1 MGDMERKSSILKGSG
16 LNYLYKVS
24 TGLEKYL
31 VLGTLVRAIGHG
43 KTVRVVSADME
54 LAALLEELK
63 SLLKEKLLFV
73 NEEEPDKKVKILVVD
88 GLENDLGHWRSLC
101 GDLVHIVA
109 INVVG
114 EFDLI
119 SEISSERINKR
130 GVVAITGGGKGK
142 TTLGLGMAVLNCL
155 KGLESLVVSWLKE
168 KKNEGLSWSI
178 GEHFFEN
185 KIEKKLLE
193 IETTGLGFFGSP
205 NMDRVKGVSSYDE
218 HRKKAYEGME
228 LVKKRIIV
236 GGYRGLVVLDEYVD
250 TVKEIAGNI
259 EYPLIDLS
267 DAREFLKYLTS
278 KKVKVVVTGR
288 RVTDDWSD
296 LVSESIEI
304 KEIQHPWKSM
314 GLSAVPGLD
323 F

>member
-1 MGDMERKSSILKGSG
+1 MDRKKTILEGNG

-24 TGLEKYL
+24 VGFGKYL

-43 KTVRVVSADME
+43 MTVGVVSGNKGVIG
-54 LAALLEELK
+54 LLEVLK
-63 SLLKEKLLFV
+63 TKLNEDLLFV
-73 NEEEPDKKVKILVVD
+73 NEDMQAKKVKVLIID
-88 GLENDLGHWRSLC
+88 ESENDLGYWRSLY
-101 GDLVHIVA
+101 GQTFHLVA
-109 INVVG
+109 INTIG

-119 SEISSERINKR
+119 SEISSTRINEN
-130 GVVAITGGGKGK
+130 GVVAITGNGKGK
-142 TTLGLGMAVLNCL
+142 TTLGLGMAVANCL
-155 KGLESLVVSWLKE
+155 SDGDATFISWLKE

-185 KIEKKLLE
+185 KLKKKLFE

-205 NMDRVKGVSSYDE
+205 NMDRIKGDSSYVE

-228 LVKKRIIV
+228 LIKSRVD
-236 GGYRGLVVLDEYVD
+236 GGYRGLIVLDELVD

-259 EYPLIDLS
+259 EYPLVDLG
-267 DAREFLKYLTS
+267 DAREFLKYLIS